1 MGWRRAF
8 ITVGLP
14 GLGLALLVALCAR
27 EPKRG
32 GLERRGLRV
41 AQVEEEDENWSAGWV
56 HVCVF
61 CVQFFC
67 FFGALHNDNVMYR
80 RETPR
85 SPGSEVEQLLAS
97 PSETTKG
104 QFSSDDDDEGGKAQ
118 KVDAQSATTEQQ
130 QQQGAGAA
138 GELLSPLAVL
148 RLLVR
153 RTAFWHLTLAKV
165 KKRHFLSH
173 LYIKTMIL
181 PRQARDKQRES
192 TQKKCRFRAGAAALR
207 CDRILCVDADILRA
221 KG

>member
-1 MGWRRAF
+1 
-8 ITVGLP
+8 
-14 GLGLALLVALCAR
+14 
-27 EPKRG
+27 
-32 GLERRGLRV
+32 
-41 AQVEEEDENWSAGWV
+41 
-56 HVCVF
+56 
-61 CVQFFC
+61 
-67 FFGALHNDNVMYR
+67 MYR

-118 KVDAQSATTEQQ
+118 KVGAQSATTEQQ
-130 QQQGAGAA
+130 QQQGAA

-173 LYIKTMIL
+173 LYIK
-181 PRQARDKQRES
+181 R
-192 TQKKCRFRAGAAALR
+192 
-207 CDRILCVDADILRA
+207 
-221 KG
+221 

>member
-1 MGWRRAF
+1 MLPARIIEEKRDTLIRHVADGCLSACFAF
-8 ITVGLP
+8 NL
-14 GLGLALLVALCAR
+14 
-27 EPKRG
+27 
-32 GLERRGLRV
+32 
-41 AQVEEEDENWSAGWV
+41 
-56 HVCVF
+56 
-61 CVQFFC
+61 FC

-173 LYIKTMIL
+173 LYINDDFTKTGSG
-181 PRQARDKQRES
+181 QTKGKHS
-192 TQKKCRFRAGAAALR
+192 KKVPFSCRRCCSALR
-207 CDRILCVDADILRA
+207 SDPLRGCRHSTCEGA
-221 KG
+221 I

>member
-1 MGWRRAF
+1 MLPARIIEEKRDTLIRHVADGCLSACFAF
-8 ITVGLP
+8 NL
-14 GLGLALLVALCAR
+14 
-27 EPKRG
+27 
-32 GLERRGLRV
+32 
-41 AQVEEEDENWSAGWV
+41 
-56 HVCVF
+56 
-61 CVQFFC
+61 FC

-104 QFSSDDDDEGGKAQ
+104 RFSSDDDDQGGKAQ
-118 KVDAQSATTEQQ
+118 KVGAQSATTEQQQ

-165 KKRHFLSH
+165 KKRSFCAI
-173 LYIKTMIL
+173 YI
-181 PRQARDKQRES
+181 
-192 TQKKCRFRAGAAALR
+192 
-207 CDRILCVDADILRA
+207 
-221 KG
+221 